1 MRYIAVLMMSL
12 SLSLASCSY
21 FLPSTTPSAFGLLAD
36 KGDTRPFEQP
46 LPINTQPKRLALG
59 SDFAIGVKEDGTVW
73 SWGRGGSGVLGT
85 GYLNKET
92 PQPIP
97 NMTDFLE
104 VAVGGEHVLALRK
117 DGTVWSWGDN
127 KKGQLGYKED
137 GVPYGDPAN
146 LQYDPQQLIPKQIP
160 DLKEVVSI
168 AAVGTYSYA
177 LSKQGYVYQWGKEQ
191 FNNEAIA
198 LTNPTKIYKNTDA
211 VKIIATLEG
220 VVVLKK
226 TGKIDLLFQ
235 PRGLLASLVSNTRTF
250 LEQGIEV
257 KAFELQLPLPV
268 VSMGSEVSAYYFLL
282 NDGSVYAIGDNER
295 GQLGQGNLST
305 YKKLVKVKNI
315 GRIVQITERKS
326 IAIDE
331 KGRLWR
337 WGSSIYWRPDLAGGN
352 SNREPYPINT
362 FTDARLA
369 FAVASNYSAALG
381 LNNGEVRFFLGERGG
396 VRGTGK
402 ESSQADSTKH
412 LLVPEKSLWTW
423 K

>member
-59 SDFAIGVKEDGTVW
+59 SSFAIGVKEDGTVW
-73 SWGRGGSGVLGT
+73 SWGYGMLGL
-85 GYLNKET
+85 GKFENRPT
-92 PQPIP
+92 PQAIP
-97 NMTDFLE
+97 NMTDFIE
-104 VAVGGEHVLALRK
+104 VAVGYEHVIAVRK
-117 DGTVWSWGDN
+117 DGTVWSWGN
-127 KKGQLGYKED
+127 NEKGALGYTVK
-137 GVPYGDPAN
+137 GLPYGVSPN
-146 LQYDPQQLIPKQIP
+146 ILYSQNQLTPKQIP
-160 DLKEVVSI
+160 DLKDVVSI

-198 LTNPTKIYKNTDA
+198 LTNPTKIYKNSDA

-220 VVVLKK
+220 AVVLKN
-226 TGKIDLLFQ
+226 TGKVDLLFQ
-235 PRGLLASLVSNTRTF
+235 PREVLLPLVSNTRTF

-268 VSMGSEVSAYYFLL
+268 VSMGSSSAYYFLL
-282 NDGSVYAIGDNER
+282 NDGLVYAIGNNDE
-295 GQLGQGNLST
+295 GQLGQGNLWK
-305 YKKLVKVKNI
+305 YDKLVKVKNI
-315 GRIVQITERKS
+315 GRIVQIAENDS
-326 IAIDE
+326 VALDE
-331 KGRLWR
+331 QGRIWLW
-337 WGSSIYWRPDLAGGN
+337 GGNIYWRPDLGVAN
-352 SNREPYPINT
+352 SNKEPYPIRIKTQLPIDFIATNR
-362 FTDARLA
+362 AIA
-369 FAVASNYSAALG
+369 MG
-381 LNNGEVRFFLGERGG
+381 LRDGSVYFMQEDNG

-402 ESSQADSTKH
+402 PSRSPKTTS
-412 LLVPEKSLWTW
+412 LLMTLEKSLWTW